1 MANVCVTMTH
11 TDFPVPETTIDR
23 IHRAFEAGELTSETL
38 VERYLDRIDA
48 YDRDGPELN
57 AIVTVNDKATARA
70 AELDQQFDESG
81 SFVGALHGIPI
92 VVKDH
97 IETTDL
103 PTTYGSTAFEGYM
116 PEEESTVTQRLRDAG
131 AIVLAKTTM
140 PDWATAWFGFSSL
153 TGRTKN
159 PYDLERDPGGSSSG
173 TGAAVAANLGAV
185 GIGTDCGGSIRVPAS
200 FDNLVGFRVTPGLI
214 SRAGVSPLV
223 SQQDTAGP
231 MTRTVRD
238 TATLLDVLVGYDDRD
253 DLTGKTELSRP
264 HGSYTNHLLPDGL
277 SDSRIGVLRDG
288 FGDDDNPDAAPVN
301 RVIERA
307 LTTIDNC
314 GATLIDPVE
323 NPRLNDYLE
332 ETMLYILQS
341 KSDLNEFL
349 AARETP
355 VASVDELYE
364 TGQYHDVLDLFIG
377 FAEEG
382 PDDLTDDLEY
392 WKRRYAQQTFQEA
405 ILTVF
410 ASHDLD
416 AIVYPDV
423 QVVPPTEAEIRD
435 GKYET
440 MTFATNTIIA
450 SQSLCSAVSIPA
462 GVTGDGLPVGLE
474 FLGRPFDE
482 PTLLELGYAFEQA
495 TDHRQPPKT
504 APTLTE

>member
-1 MANVCVTMTH
+1 MTPSSFH
-11 TDFPVPETTIDR
+11 VSETTIGQ
-23 IHRAFEAGELTSETL
+23 IHRAFEAGTLTAEAL
-38 VERYLDRIDA
+38 VERYVERIDA
-48 YDRDGPELN
+48 YDTGGPELN
-57 AIVTVNDKATARA
+57 AIVTVNDEATDRA
-70 AELDQQFDESG
+70 AELDRTFAESG
-81 SFVGALHGIPI
+81 SFVGPLHGIPV

-97 IETTDL
+97 VETTDL
-103 PTTYGSTAFEGYM
+103 PTSYGSKAFEGYV
-116 PEEESTVTQRLRDAG
+116 PATESTVTQRLRDAG

-153 TGRTKN
+153 SGRTKN

-200 FDNLVGFRVTPGLI
+200 FDNLVGVRVTPGLI

-238 TATLLDVLVGYDDRD
+238 AAKLLDVLVGYDERD
-253 DLTGKTELSRP
+253 DLTGKTELRHV
-264 HGSYTNHLLPDGL
+264 HGSYTNSLLADGL
-277 SDSRIGVLRDG
+277 ADARIGVLRDG
-288 FGDDDNPDAAPVN
+288 FGSDDADAAPVN
-301 RVIERA
+301 HVVERA
-307 LTTIDNC
+307 LTAIGNC
-314 GATLIDPVE
+314 GATLVDPVE
-323 NPRLNDYLE
+323 IPRLNEFLE

-341 KSDLNEFL
+341 KRDLNAFL
-349 AARETP
+349 SDRETP
-355 VASVDELYE
+355 VDSVDDLYE
-364 TGQYHDVLDLFIG
+364 TGQYHDVLDLFVG
-377 FAEEG
+377 FAEDG
-382 PDDLTDDLEY
+382 PDDLEDDLEY
-392 WKRRYAQQTFQEA
+392 WKRRYAQQTFQET

-410 ASHDLD
+410 ADHDLD

-423 QVVPPTEAEIRD
+423 QVVPPTESEIRG

-462 GVTGDGLPVGLE
+462 GFTDEGLPVGLE

-482 PTLLELGYAFEQA
+482 PTLFEFGYAFEQA
-495 TDHRQPPKT
+495 TEHRQPPET
-504 APTLTE
+504 APPRST